1 MKEKMREREK
11 RGRERTV
18 NMDRRMKGGRKKDR
32 DWRKRKGEGG
42 DADGR
47 NERGHE

>member
-1 MKEKMREREK
+1 M
-11 RGRERTV
+11 
-18 NMDRRMKGGRKKDR
+18 NMDRMKEGRKEDR